1 MFVLKHVLSTWSERM
16 KTTYPS
22 VQNMPWHINQ
32 SFIAELLL
40 LKYIRVDMES
50 LNPEFGLYGNIA
62 RNDNVFNS
70 LSEVSTRTVAPHTFT
85 LHWHNI

>member
-16 KTTYPS
+16 KTTCPS

-40 LKYIRVDMES
+40 LKYIMGDMES
-50 LNPEFGLYGNIA
+50 LNPEFGLYGNRLEGA

-70 LSEVSTRTVAPHTFT
+70 LSEVSTRAVTTHNFT
-85 LHWHNI
+85 LA